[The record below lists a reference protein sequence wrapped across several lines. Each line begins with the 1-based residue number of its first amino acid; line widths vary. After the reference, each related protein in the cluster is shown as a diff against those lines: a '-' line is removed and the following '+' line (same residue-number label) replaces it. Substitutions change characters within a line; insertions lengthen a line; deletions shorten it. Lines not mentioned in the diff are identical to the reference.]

1 MVVVGI
7 DVFGIVGIFT
17 SKLNSLINK
26 QNYMLET
33 IKIVLGI
40 IAGANLM
47 LSLCILRTKEKD
59 VYDTGVAFQTFTV
72 GFLIPII
79 ILFLI

>member
-1 MVVVGI
+1 
-7 DVFGIVGIFT
+7 
-17 SKLNSLINK
+17 
-26 QNYMLET
+26 MLET